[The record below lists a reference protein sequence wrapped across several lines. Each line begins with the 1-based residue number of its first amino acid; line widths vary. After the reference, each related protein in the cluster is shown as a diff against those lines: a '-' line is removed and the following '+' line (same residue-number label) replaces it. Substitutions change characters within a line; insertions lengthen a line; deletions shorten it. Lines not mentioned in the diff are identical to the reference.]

1 MNKLEYIKDISTGIE
16 VISYNHVNIFY
27 PEHTHIGHIVFGI
40 ITKGTVGIKIG
51 KEEFICR
58 EGEYF
63 SIALNMPHSIYPISD
78 CYLMISLCI
87 PQEDAFERDLEI
99 IRNEIIGNPELEI
112 SIADMSEK
120 VHISSYHMI
129 RKFANENGL
138 TPHKFQLQCRIR
150 KAQELLESGMK
161 VVDVATAV
169 GFYDQS
175 HLCRVFK
182 KQLGISPDEYMKSA
196 ILSKPED

>member
-1 MNKLEYIKDISTGIE
+1 MNKLEFIKDCSTGIE
-16 VISYNHVNIFY
+16 TISYEDVNISY
-27 PEHTHIGHIVFGI
+27 PEHTHIGHYIFGI
-40 ITKGTVGIKIG
+40 VTDGTVGVKINR
-51 KEEFICR
+51 EEFVCSV
-58 EGEYF
+58 GEMF
-63 SIALNMPHSIYPISD
+63 SIAMNLPHEIYPVSET
-78 CYLMISLCI
+78 YSMISICI
-87 PQEDAFERDLEI
+87 PAKDDIERELDI
-99 IRNEIIGNPELEI
+99 IRNTIIGNPEQEI

-120 VHISSYHMI
+120 VHISQYHLI

-150 KAQELLESGMK
+150 KAQELLASGMN

-182 KQLGISPDEYMKSA
+182 KQVGISPEDYKTA
-196 ILSKPED
+196 ILSNANA